1 MPGVSIHVVDVVR
14 GVPAVGLR
22 VALHALAGTGR
33 REIGAGTI
41 GANGQL
47 EHPMSDG
54 AGIREGAHEVVLQA
68 GDWYRA
74 AGLLTDRPAFQ
85 EEIVFRFTV
94 LDLVEHYHL
103 PIKMSPWGL
112 SIWRGR

>member
-22 VALHALAGTGR
+22 VALQSVKGAER

-41 GANGQL
+41 GADGQL
-47 EHPMSDG
+47 AHPMTTG
-54 AGIREGAHEVVLQA
+54 TGIERGPHEVSLRA
-68 GDWYRA
+68 GDYYRA
-74 AGLLTDRPAFQ
+74 AGIVADSPAFQ

-94 LDLVEHYHL
+94 IDLQEHYHL

-112 SIWRGR
+112 SVWRGR

>member
-22 VALHALAGTGR
+22 VVVRALTDAGA
-33 REIGAGTI
+33 REVGAGAIGAD
-41 GANGQL
+41 GQL
-47 EHPMSDG
+47 EHPMTTG
-54 AGIREGAHEVVLQA
+54 AGVARGTHEVALRA
-68 GDWYRA
+68 GDYYRA
-74 AGLLTDRPAFQ
+74 ASLVAEAPAFQ

-94 LDLVEHYHL
+94 QDPQEHYHL

-112 SIWRGR
+112 SVWRGR